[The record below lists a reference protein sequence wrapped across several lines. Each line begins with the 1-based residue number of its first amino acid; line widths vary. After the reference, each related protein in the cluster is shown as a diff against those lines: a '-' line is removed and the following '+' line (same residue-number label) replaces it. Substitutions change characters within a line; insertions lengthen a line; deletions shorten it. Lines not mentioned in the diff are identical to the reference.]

1 MTQLAF
7 NFDLARTTDT
17 QTSHD
22 AAFDVSGKLTGYR
35 AIFIERLHDLGA
47 ATSNEIAGGNESI
60 RKRARECARLG
71 LIVECGVR
79 ACSVTGKMATV
90 WKVAK

>member
-1 MTQLAF
+1 MSQMLFRFTDPATSRLAAECVAP
-7 NFDLARTTDT
+7 L
-17 QTSHD
+17 
-22 AAFDVSGKLTGYR
+22 LTGFR
-35 AIFIERLHDLGA
+35 LLFIERLRDLGQ
-47 ATSNEIAGGNESI
+47 ATANEVAGGNESI

-79 ACSVTGKMATV
+79 ACGVTGKMATV